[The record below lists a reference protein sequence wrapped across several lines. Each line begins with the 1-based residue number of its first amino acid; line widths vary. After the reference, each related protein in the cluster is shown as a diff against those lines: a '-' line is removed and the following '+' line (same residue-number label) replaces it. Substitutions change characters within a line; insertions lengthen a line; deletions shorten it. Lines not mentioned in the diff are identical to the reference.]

1 MGQQDELW
9 SKNLNYYF
17 VNLEALADQETEQST
32 GQFTNLFNT
41 EEVQTISAADSPKIT
56 DF

>member
-32 GQFTNLFNT
+32 G
-41 EEVQTISAADSPKIT
+41 
-56 DF
+56 